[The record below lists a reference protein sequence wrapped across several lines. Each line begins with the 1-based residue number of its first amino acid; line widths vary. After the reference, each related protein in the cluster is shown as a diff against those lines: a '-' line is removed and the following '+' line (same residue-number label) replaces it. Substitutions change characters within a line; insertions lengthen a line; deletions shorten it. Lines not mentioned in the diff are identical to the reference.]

1 MARLSFLLLS
11 GLSALGLHAQ
21 NTIVQQGF
29 ETSTA
34 CPDWTYTG
42 GAVNAQNVRTGTRS
56 IRVGRNGES
65 TQVLFAPVTV
75 TGYLNVQLSLY
86 HSVIFT
92 GCTGCGEGMDTN
104 EGATMQVRLNGGPW
118 TTIAR
123 VGGYSNCAWGWASS
137 TGGCSNG
144 DCGTT
149 APNPVIYNVPNGT
162 TTVEVRF
169 FSNNCPSGVESGYDR
184 FDEGFYVDDVK
195 LTTTSSVVTPGS
207 GNLTWNGSV
216 STDWFDCRNWTP
228 NYLPGPGWNVT
239 IDQTSTNQCVVG
251 NSVSTPMNAYCA
263 DLTVST
269 TGTVSRK
276 LTIDNG
282 RSLVAAGPAVVQR
295 LSAGVDSAVVLLKN
309 GSFTS
314 GGLTV
319 SGDRAMFQDNLAANT
334 AQIKG
339 NVLLTSNGKI
349 NLNNGVLGV
358 EGDIANNVSTS
369 AFLRNAGSKVI
380 INGSGPQTISAGS
393 TDAYTSLS
401 IYKEADDV
409 TLATPITVSGT
420 LDLYLGRVF
429 TSTTG
434 LLTMKANSTVINA
447 SNGSFIHGPMRK
459 EGNTAFTFPVGKGS
473 MHRPLLIAG
482 TAAGTGTYG
491 TNLPTNQF
499 QAEYFAASPN
509 VAIGTLRDVT
519 IDHVSDCEYWML
531 ERTGAQA
538 STPFVRL
545 SWDTPASCG
554 VTLPSD
560 LRVVRWTG
568 SIWNDRGSSNVTG
581 TTANGWLSTAAAQT
595 TFSPWTLA
603 SVTTQNPLPIQL
615 LSFTAKPEGDDV
627 RLDWTTLT
635 EEDNDHFTVE
645 RSGDGNG
652 FTGIVQVPGAGTS
665 MAQLHYTALDKD
677 PLPGLSYYR
686 LRQTDTDGASTVSEI
701 VPVLFKGRTVDDL
714 VLLPAADRLTVRHR
728 LPAGRYDLFDA
739 NGRLVDAGTA
749 PESSFGLPLDGLAPG
764 LYLLRVTAGGIAA
777 SGRFMH

>member
-1 MARLSFLLLS
+1 MARLSFLLLI
-11 GLSALGLHAQ
+11 GLSTLGLRAQ

-29 ETSTA
+29 EASVA

-42 GAVNAQNVRTGTRS
+42 GNLNTETARTGSRS
-56 IRVGRNGES
+56 MRVGRQGES
-65 TQVLFAPVTV
+65 TTVTFAPVTL

-86 HSVIFT
+86 HSAR
-92 GCTGCGEGMDTN
+92 GGMGPGMDTD
-104 EGATMQVRLNGGPW
+104 EGAIIQVRIDGGPW
-118 TTIAR
+118 STVAAVT
-123 VGGYSNCAWGWASS
+123 GFGDCSWPWSS
-137 TGGCSNG
+137 TGGCSGSCNNSM
-144 DCGTT
+144 
-149 APNPVIYNVPNGT
+149 PNPAVYNIPNGT
-162 TTVEVRF
+162 SQVEVRVC
-169 FSNNCPSGVESGYDR
+169 STNCSGGSIMNYNR
-184 FDEGFYVDDVK
+184 TDEGFFIDDVK

-228 NYLPGPGWNVT
+228 NHLPGPGWNVT
-239 IDQTSTNQCVVG
+239 IDQTSVNQCVVG

-263 DLTVST
+263 GLTVST

-276 LTIDNG
+276 LTVDNG

-295 LSAGVDSAVVLLKN
+295 LSTGVDSAVVLLKN

-319 SGDRAMFQDNLAANT
+319 SGDRAMFQDNLVANT

-358 EGDIANNVSTS
+358 EGDITNNVSTS

-380 INGSGPQTISAGS
+380 INGSGPQTISAGFP
-393 TDAYTSLS
+393 DAYTSLS

-409 TLATPITVSGT
+409 TLAAPITVSGT

-429 TSTTG
+429 TSTAG

-447 SNGSFIHGPMRK
+447 SNGSFVHGPMRK
-459 EGNTAFTFPVGKGS
+459 EGNTAFTFPVGKGGTY
-473 MHRPLLIAG
+473 RPLLIAG

-499 QAEYFAASPN
+499 QAEYFATSPN
-509 VAIGTLRDVT
+509 IAIGTLRDVT
-519 IDHVSDCEYWML
+519 IDHVSDCEYWTL
-531 ERTGAQA
+531 DRTGAQA

-581 TTANGWLSTAAAQT
+581 TNASGWLSTAIAQT
-595 TFSPWTLA
+595 AFSPWTLA
-603 SVTTQNPLPIQL
+603 SVSTQNPLPIQL

-645 RSGDGNG
+645 RSSNGNG
-652 FTGIVQVPGAGTS
+652 FTGIAQVPGAGTS
-665 MAQLHYTALDKD
+665 VAELHYTTLDKD

-686 LRQTDTDGASTVSEI
+686 LRQTDMDGGSTVSGI
-701 VPVLFKGRTVDDL
+701 VPVLFKGRTNDDL

-728 LPAGRYDLFDA
+728 LPAGQYGLFDA

-749 PESSFGLPLDGLAPG
+749 PEGVFGLPLDGLAPG
-764 LYLLRVTAGGIAA
+764 LYLLRVTAGSIAA